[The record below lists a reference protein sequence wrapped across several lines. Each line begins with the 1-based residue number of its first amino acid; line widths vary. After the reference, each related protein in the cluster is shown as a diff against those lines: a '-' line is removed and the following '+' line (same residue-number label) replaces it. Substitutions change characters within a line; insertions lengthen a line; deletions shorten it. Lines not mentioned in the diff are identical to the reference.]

1 VTLLPALSPGFVEGF
16 AAGTLLSAIC
26 LLLVIAGQRAG
37 RPRRDPRQL
46 SLQRTR
52 LRAIGWRRAARQRTD
67 RPPAAQENRPPS
79 ARAGAASV
87 RMPLPRGSGR
97 HAAPAG
103 GNGRLAGRR
112 RSRLLT
118 TRD

>member
-1 VTLLPALSPGFVEGF
+1 
-16 AAGTLLSAIC
+16 
-26 LLLVIAGQRAG
+26 LLVIAGQRAG
-37 RPRRDPRQL
+37 RQRRDLGRL

-52 LRAIGWRRAARQRTD
+52 LMAIGWRRAARQRTD
-67 RPPAAQENRPPS
+67 RPRPAREDCPPS
-79 ARAGAASV
+79 TPAGADVV
-87 RMPLPRGSGR
+87 RMPWPRGGGR

-103 GNGRLAGRR
+103 GNVRLAGRR